1 MNTETVTIHQKG
13 EDFEIT
19 VQHDQSGSAYGMPL
33 SRNAYEQLRQHF
45 VSGSLPLPKCKC
57 GQNALPYKAQI
68 EIDKCSRCGND
79 R

>member
-1 MNTETVTIHQKG
+1 MNTETVTVLSKG
-13 EDFEIT
+13 ENFEII
-19 VQHDQSGSAYGMPL
+19 VQHDQSGSAYGMTL
-33 SRNAYEQLRQHF
+33 SKNAYEQLRQHF
-45 VSGSLPLPKCKC
+45 VSGSLLLPKCKC

>member
-45 VSGSLPLPKCKC
+45 VSGSLPPKCKC

>member
-1 MNTETVTIHQKG
+1 MTKQEFIAKYEGWFSYTRREELKKQMEFDLDAVFQALHQ
-13 EDFEIT
+13 
-19 VQHDQSGSAYGMPL
+19 SL
-33 SRNAYEQLRQHF
+33 